1 MLSAYIFFNDN
12 LLNNNKMNNKLI
24 ALILTL
30 MVVNLQLIAQKT
42 GTLRGKIIDESTGET
57 LIGVNVIK
65 SGTSIGT
72 STDFDGNYSLTL
84 PEGTHNI
91 SVSYISYDTK
101 TFEDIEIIPGKVTIL
116 NASLGEATLD
126 IAEVVVTAR
135 ARQTTESALQVLQ
148 KKAPKV
154 IDGISF
160 EQISKLGDNNAA
172 QALKRVTGV
181 SVQDGKYVY
190 VRGLSERYTKTTL
203 NGAEIPG
210 LDPEKNTVQ
219 MDIFPSNIIENILI
233 NKTFS
238 PDMPG
243 ESTGG
248 HVDIITKDFPE
259 KFTFQFS
266 TSVGYNPQTN
276 LNNNFL
282 SYNGSNTDI
291 WGFDNGKRSIPTV
304 AQEALNY
311 MVENDLGGINP
322 ATGYSIDEMNK
333 ISDSFSK
340 EMEPIKEKSLINHS
354 HKLSLGNQTKI
365 FGKSL
370 GYNFALSYSRKYEYY
385 DDGIYNSMQESDIPD
400 PLKSTE
406 DIKGTEK
413 VMLSGLL
420 NLNYKLSNNH
430 KVGLRFLKNQSGT
443 QAARYREGT
452 FNYEGPDV
460 LTQDRTLAYLER
472 ALNSYQLH
480 GKHVLPNF
488 NNTIIEW
495 LSSYTGMTQDEPD
508 MRFFENLIEKSTNQ
522 AYIKTNDVPTR
533 YYREMDELNFFNKL
547 DIEIPFK
554 LSEKPGKVK
563 FGGNYIYKER
573 NLDEVKFDLRAGNRN
588 IPPLGADY
596 YLENNI
602 ISTTNPIGYS
612 YEVDHNNDL
621 INSYYAN
628 QSVIAA
634 YIMADFYLLKKLRVV
649 TGARIEKSDMFTEN
663 KIDKSNSSY
672 DSGDI
677 DEIDVLPSLN
687 LTYALNDEMNVRMG
701 LSRTL
706 ARPQFKEIGT
716 NYYDLQTSIY
726 TYGNNDLERSLITN
740 IDLRY
745 EYFFNRG
752 EKFAISGFYK
762 FFENPIESKLDP
774 TANNIEAFFFNSD
787 QASLYGTEIEIVK
800 DLDFIPLLKDFSI
813 GGNFSFIKSVVEI
826 PEEEL
831 AAIRLVDPDKESTR
845 PMMGQSPYI
854 INAFLS
860 YANEKHKLNANI
872 GFNIAGE
879 KLILITKGATPYI
892 YEQPQPDLN
901 FNIDKD
907 FRKNITIGLSI
918 DNILDSDYNAVHH
931 FDSGDKSFL
940 RYSVGRTFSLDIK
953 YLIK

>member
-1 MLSAYIFFNDN
+1 M
-12 LLNNNKMNNKLI
+12 NKKLI
-24 ALILTL
+24 TFIIILF
-30 MVVNLQLIAQKT
+30 VVNLQLIAQKT

-57 LIGVNVIK
+57 LIGVNVFK
-65 SGTSIGT
+65 SGTTIGT
-72 STDFDGNYSLTL
+72 STDFDGNYSLHL
-84 PEGTHNI
+84 PEGKHNI
-91 SVSYISYDTK
+91 KISYISYDTK
-101 TFEDIEIIPGKVTIL
+101 IFEDIEIVSGEVTIL

-135 ARQTTESALQVLQ
+135 SRQTTESALQVLQ

-160 EQISKLGDNNAA
+160 EQISKLGDGNAA

-248 HVDIITKDFPE
+248 HVDIVTKDFPE
-259 KFTFQFS
+259 KFSFQFS
-266 TSVGYNPQTN
+266 TSFGYNPQTN
-276 LNNNFL
+276 LNNDFL

-291 WGFDNGKRSIPTV
+291 MGFDNGKRSIPNI
-304 AQEALNY
+304 AQEALDY
-311 MVENDLGGINP
+311 MVVNDLGGINL
-322 ATGYSIDEMNK
+322 ASGFSVDEMNK

-340 EMEPIKEKSLINHS
+340 EMEPIKEKSFLDHS
-354 HKLSLGNQTKI
+354 HKLSLGNQANL
-365 FGKSL
+365 FGKAI
-370 GYNFALSYSRKYEYY
+370 GYNFALSYSRDFDYF
-385 DDGIYNSMQESDIPD
+385 DDGIYNSMQESIIPD
-400 PLKSTE
+400 PLKSTG
-406 DIKGTEK
+406 DVKGSEK
-413 VMLSGLL
+413 VMISGLL
-420 NLNYKLSNNH
+420 NLNYKLSNNN
-430 KVGLRFLKNQSGT
+430 KVGLRLLKNQSGIQT
-443 QAARYREGT
+443 SRYREGT

-460 LTQDRTLAYLER
+460 FTQDRTLAYLER
-472 ALNSYQLH
+472 SLNSYQLH

-488 NNTIIEW
+488 NKATIEW

-508 MRFFENLIEKSTNQ
+508 MRFFENLIEESTNQ
-522 AYIKTNDVPTR
+522 YYIKTNDVPTR
-533 YYREMDELNFFNKL
+533 YYREMDEFNFFNKL
-547 DIEIPFK
+547 DIEIPFQV
-554 LSEKPGKVK
+554 SEKTVKIK

-573 NLDEVKFDLRAGNRN
+573 NLDEVKFDLRAVNRN
-588 IPPLGADY
+588 IPPMGADY
-596 YLENNI
+596 YLQNYI
-602 ISTTNPIGYS
+602 ISTSNPSGYS

-621 INSYYAN
+621 INSYYAD
-628 QSVIAA
+628 QRVIAG

-663 KIDKSNSSY
+663 KIGKNTSFY

-677 DEIDVLPSLN
+677 REIDVLPSLN
-687 LTYALNDEMNVRMG
+687 LTYSLNDEMNLRMG

-740 IDLRY
+740 LDLRY
-745 EYFFNRG
+745 EYFYNRG
-752 EKFAISGFYK
+752 EKIALSGFYK
-762 FFENPIESKLDP
+762 FFEKPIESKLDP
-774 TANNIEAFFFNSD
+774 TANNIEALFFNSD
-787 QASLYGTEIEIVK
+787 QAYLYGAELEIVK
-800 DLDFIPLLKDFSI
+800 KLNFIPLLKDFNI
-813 GGNFSFIKSVVEI
+813 GGNFSYIKSIVEI

-831 AAIRLVDPDKESTR
+831 TAIRLVDPDKESTR
-845 PMMGQSPYI
+845 PMMGQAPYI
-854 INAFLS
+854 VNAFLS
-860 YANEKHKLNANI
+860 YSNEKHKLNANI
-872 GFNIAGE
+872 GFNISGE

-892 YEQPQPDLN
+892 YEQSQPDLN
-901 FNIDKD
+901 FNIDRD
-907 FRKNITIGLSI
+907 FGENINIGMSV

-931 FDSGDKSFL
+931 FESGDESFI
-940 RYSVGRTFSLDIK
+940 RYSMGRTFSFEIK